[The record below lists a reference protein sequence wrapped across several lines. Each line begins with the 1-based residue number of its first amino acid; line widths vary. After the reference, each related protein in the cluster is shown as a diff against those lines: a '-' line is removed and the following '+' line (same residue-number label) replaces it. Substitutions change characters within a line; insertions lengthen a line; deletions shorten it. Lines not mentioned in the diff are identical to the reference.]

1 MINNDMA
8 INENEKEENSNIS
21 SEKINEKIIWTNK
34 DSNNDENEKE
44 FELNNECE
52 LNLSTNSIISLEK
65 QIEVNIPPDEIISI
79 KQFRNLLG
87 VLGHKAN
94 NFTVERLYQA
104 LIRISSKKFNHV
116 SSNLVKKDFLNYL
129 SIINDNKIYQE
140 IFYLFFDISN
150 KGYVSKNDFINVL
163 SNMCETICEFTHN
176 NPSIYKVKISNLYE
190 YLLNMNM
197 KAYGGRENDQQWI
210 SRTSFIKLI
219 KNGSINFYDIMNS
232 KKIGNN
238 FNVTHTQYGTL
249 KDILYSIK
257 VMKKKIT
264 QKENIESNLSIITDN
279 YLDNINLIKDEY
291 KEIQNQN
298 EFINNSFSLYNSG
311 MVFDKLKA
319 SHNVFNQVNFDNAS
333 KNNNF
338 NKINHFNKLHN
349 LNMNKSN
356 IKDTDKD
363 TNKSI
368 KSKNTLD
375 IKNDLLSLNSNS
387 HINTPKINLNK
398 IKSPQERIL
407 SNENNDE
414 KNNSID
420 NEYLNDLSN
429 NSFNL
434 EETSEKDEEINY
446 KFLTEEN
453 EDSVCEMDN
462 KSIEN
467 IQNIKKMK
475 TKKNI
480 NNKDI
485 HLNKNLKKNFFFLK
499 PFRIKNDKDLQKEL
513 SKKNIDI
520 NNTLILLKK
529 DNFLSY
535 LETLENCF
543 YKEITDINESNDI
556 SSTIKD
562 TKTFIVL
569 NKPLKEKEIYEK
581 EKSFE
586 STLNNINMELML
598 AIILG
603 IEKCIMSMGDFDL
616 QDKNLINSLAQ
627 ADDSYKTTR
636 KRKNTIFMLKADKIT
651 KKNSELY
658 EAISNYPYK
667 KFDYIYEEINS
678 FSYSF
683 YGLDKKNDM
692 NINRSKVIIE
702 EYAPKIFCNIR
713 YSFGEI
719 ANKEFLYSFNIES
732 LISNI
737 FFGNINNL
745 NQLLTINKENFP
757 EFIMFS
763 QDTKYIIKCISL
775 NEFEILQKILPNYY
789 EYLMSCLV
797 KNLQKNNLE
806 CQRSSTMVSTFSSS
820 GFNQLNSIETKY
832 TLLDIIFGAY
842 SINILDKKI
851 FFIIKKNIFY
861 SHNNLPIH
869 KKYDLKGSSID
880 RTSSKKKISDV
891 YKDLDYI
898 EFEQT
903 LSLPTKI
910 SNHLSEIIEKDTLF
924 LTENNII
931 NYSFYIGIAEIPENF
946 ENDENEEGILSLDK
960 NNMYYFGISDIFTEY
975 GAGKKVEHIFKKIT
989 KGSGIS
995 AVPPSEYKKRFD
1007 NFIKLCLK

>member
-1 MINNDMA
+1 MINNGMV
-8 INENEKEENSNIS
+8 INENEKEEESNIS
-21 SEKINEKIIWTNK
+21 SEIIDEKIIY
-34 DSNNDENEKE
+34 NNEENEKE
-44 FELNNECE
+44 FELNNESE

-65 QIEVNIPPDEIISI
+65 QINLDISPDEILSI

-87 VLGHKAN
+87 ILGHKAN
-94 NFTVERLYQA
+94 NFIVERLYQA
-104 LIRISSKKFNHV
+104 LIRISSKKYEHI

-129 SIINDNKIYQE
+129 SIVNDSKIFQE

-150 KGYVSKNDFINVL
+150 KGYIAKNDFLNVM

-176 NPSIYKVKISNLYE
+176 NPSIYKERISNLFDH
-190 YLLNMNM
+190 LLNVNM
-197 KAYGGRENDQQWI
+197 KAYGGRENNQQWI
-210 SRTSFIKLI
+210 SRTSFIKLL

-232 KKIGNN
+232 KKIVNN
-238 FNVTHTQYGTL
+238 ISMTQTQYGTL
-249 KDILYSIK
+249 KDIFYSIK
-257 VMKKKIT
+257 AMKKKII
-264 QKENIESNLSIITDN
+264 QRENIESNFTIVTDN
-279 YLDNINLIKDEY
+279 YLDNINIIKEEY
-291 KEIQNQN
+291 KEMQKDFN
-298 EFINNSFSLYNSG
+298 NNSFNLYNSG
-311 MVFDKLKA
+311 IIFDKLK
-319 SHNVFNQVNFDNAS
+319 SNQNIFENVNFNNIS
-333 KNNNF
+333 KTNTF
-338 NKINHFNKLHN
+338 NKINNFNTLHN
-349 LNMNKSN
+349 LNISKNQKKENNNEMNKSKRANN
-356 IKDTDKD
+356 IFDLSG
-363 TNKSI
+363 N
-368 KSKNTLD
+368 D
-375 IKNDLLSLNSNS
+375 ILSLNSNS
-387 HINTPKINLNK
+387 FINTPKINIDK

-407 SNENNDE
+407 TNE
-414 KNNSID
+414 KNNGND
-420 NEYLNDLSN
+420 NNENLNDISI

-434 EETSEKDEEINY
+434 EERSEKGEELNY
-446 KFLTEEN
+446 NFLTEEN

-462 KSIEN
+462 KSIKN

-480 NNKDI
+480 NANTNSKGY

-499 PFRIKNDKDLQKEL
+499 PFRIKNDKELQKEIR
-513 SKKNIDI
+513 KKNIDI

-543 YKEITDINESNDI
+543 SKEIIDINESNDI
-556 SSTIKD
+556 SSTIKNN
-562 TKTFIVL
+562 KLSIVL
-569 NKPLKEKEIYEK
+569 NKPLKEKEIYQT

-603 IEKCIMSMGDFDL
+603 IEKCITSMGDWEL
-616 QDKNLINSLAQ
+616 KDKNEINYLVQ

-636 KRKNTIFMLKADKIT
+636 KRKNTIFLLKSDKIN

-658 EAISNYPYK
+658 EAISNYPFK
-667 KFDYIYEEINS
+667 KFDYIYEEINT
-678 FSYSF
+678 FNYSF
-683 YGLDKKNDM
+683 YGLDKKND
-692 NINRSKVIIE
+692 NSIIRNKAIIE

-713 YSFGEI
+713 YSFGDI
-719 ANKEFLYSFNIES
+719 TNRDFLQSINIES

-763 QDTKYIIKCISL
+763 PDTKYIIKCISQ
-775 NEFEILQKILPNYY
+775 NEFEFLQKILPNYY
-789 EYLMSCLV
+789 EYLISCLV
-797 KNLQKNNLE
+797 KNLQKNNME

-820 GFNQLNSIETKY
+820 GFNQLNSIETKC
-832 TLLDIIFGAY
+832 TLLDIIYGAY
-842 SINILDKKI
+842 SINILDKKL

-861 SHNNLPIH
+861 SNNSLSIN

-880 RTSSKKKISDV
+880 RTSSKKKVSDV

-898 EFEQT
+898 GFEQT
-903 LSLPTKI
+903 LSLSTKI
-910 SNHLSEIIEKDTLF
+910 SNYLTEIIEKDTLF
-924 LTENNII
+924 LMENNII

-946 ENDENEEGILSLDK
+946 ENDEIEEGILSQDK

-975 GAGKKVEHIFKKIT
+975 GAGKKMEHLFKTIT

-995 AVPPSEYKKRFD
+995 AVPPIEYKKRFD

>member
-1 MINNDMA
+1 MINNDMV
-8 INENEKEENSNIS
+8 INENEKEEDSNIS
-21 SEKINEKIIWTNK
+21 SEIIDEKIIY
-34 DSNNDENEKE
+34 NNEEDEKE

-52 LNLSTNSIISLEK
+52 LNLSTNSIVSLEK
-65 QIEVNIPPDEIISI
+65 QINIDISPDEILSI

-87 VLGHKAN
+87 ILGHKAN
-94 NFTVERLYQA
+94 NFIVERLYQA
-104 LIRISSKKFNHV
+104 LIRISSKKYEHL
-116 SSNLVKKDFLNYL
+116 SSNLLKKDFLNYL
-129 SIINDNKIYQE
+129 SIVNDSKISQE

-150 KGYVSKNDFINVL
+150 KGYIAKNDFINVI

-176 NPSIYKVKISNLYE
+176 NTSIYKEKISNLFDH
-190 YLLNMNM
+190 LLNINM
-197 KAYGGRENDQQWI
+197 KAYGGRENNQQWI

-232 KKIGNN
+232 KKVENN
-238 FNVTHTQYGTL
+238 ISMTQTQYGTL

-257 VMKKKIT
+257 AMKKKII
-264 QKENIESNLSIITDN
+264 QRENIESNFSIVTDN
-279 YLDNINLIKDEY
+279 YLDNINIIKEEY
-291 KEIQNQN
+291 KEMKSQNDFN
-298 EFINNSFSLYNSG
+298 NNSFNLYNSG
-311 MVFDKLKA
+311 IIFDKLK
-319 SHNVFNQVNFDNAS
+319 SNQNIFENVNFNNIS
-333 KNNNF
+333 KTNNF
-338 NKINHFNKLHN
+338 NKINNFNIVNN
-349 LNMNKSN
+349 LNISKNQKKENNNEINKSN
-356 IKDTDKD
+356 RSNNLLD
-363 TNKSI
+363 
-368 KSKNTLD
+368 KSKND
-375 IKNDLLSLNSNS
+375 ILSLTSNS
-387 HINTPKINLNK
+387 FINTPKININK
-398 IKSPQERIL
+398 IKSPQERL
-407 SNENNDE
+407 LTNE
-414 KNNSID
+414 KNNDNNNND
-420 NEYLNDLSN
+420 NENLNDLSI

-434 EETSEKDEEINY
+434 EERSEKDEEFNY

-462 KSIEN
+462 KSIKN

-480 NNKDI
+480 NTSTNSKGY

-499 PFRIKNDKDLQKEL
+499 PFRIKNDKELQKEL
-513 SKKNIDI
+513 RKKNIDI

-543 YKEITDINESNDI
+543 SKEITDINESNDI
-556 SSTIKD
+556 SSTIKND
-562 TKTFIVL
+562 KLSIVL
-569 NKPLKEKEIYEK
+569 NKPLKEKEIYQT

-603 IEKCIMSMGDFDL
+603 IEKCISSMGDWEP
-616 QDKNLINSLAQ
+616 QDKNEINSLVQ

-636 KRKNTIFMLKADKIT
+636 KRKNTIFLLKLDKIS

-658 EAISNYPYK
+658 EAISNYPFK
-667 KFDYIYEEINS
+667 KFDYIYEEINT
-678 FSYSF
+678 FNFSF
-683 YGLDKKNDM
+683 YGLDKKND
-692 NINRSKVIIE
+692 NTVIRNKAIIE

-713 YSFGEI
+713 YSFGDI
-719 ANKEFLYSFNIES
+719 TNKDFLQSINIES

-763 QDTKYIIKCISL
+763 PDTKYIIKCISQS
-775 NEFEILQKILPNYY
+775 EFEFLQKILPNYY

-797 KNLQKNNLE
+797 KNLQKNNME

-820 GFNQLNSIETKY
+820 CFNQLNSVETKC
-832 TLLDIIFGAY
+832 TLLDIIYGAY
-842 SINILDKKI
+842 SINILDKKL

-861 SHNNLPIH
+861 SNNNLSIN

-880 RTSSKKKISDV
+880 RTSSKRKVSDV

-898 EFEQT
+898 GFEQT
-903 LSLPTKI
+903 LSLSTKI
-910 SNHLSEIIEKDTLF
+910 SNYLTEIIEKDTLF

-931 NYSFYIGIAEIPENF
+931 NYSFYIGIAEIPENY
-946 ENDENEEGILSLDK
+946 ENDENEEGILSQDK

-975 GAGKKVEHIFKKIT
+975 GAGKKMEHLFKTIT

-995 AVPPSEYKKRFD
+995 AVPPIEYKKRFD